1 MASRATTDPIEIL
14 LEMGI
19 DLDNLSEEE
28 DYLSA
33 LKEAVATIE
42 FQTKG
47 AGDERS
53 AILGKE
59 VIKVRKSRKEADPTF
74 KVKKTKIS
82 ANSFKEKTPKVSATQ
97 KALPGTGKGGALTV
111 RKTKVD
117 PGALVKSGGEEQGQ
131 NILEKILE
139 SVNSILGTLKED
151 QKSKKKTANQER
163 RKGERSKRKGK
174 EDKLESGIFK
184 GLVKGVQKVLKPVEG
199 LLSRIIKFISTI
211 LIGKVLQKIVG
222 WMGDKENQGKL
233 KAIEDFLK
241 NTWPA
246 LLAAY
251 LLFGNSLGRFAVG
264 LIGSIVKFGA
274 KLVSKVIPALVKGLA
289 GLGKLGLANPLTAVA
304 ILGGAAAAGGAYAA
318 TQMNESNRDKEN
330 KEDDKSTVTPTETK
344 ETGEIP
350 SGSQLQRE
358 QILQGGMGAMFGNS
372 GGTVPGSGNK
382 DTVPAMLTPGEYVMS
397 KGAVQKYGKGT
408 MESMNAM
415 GGGSGIP
422 SFGNG
427 MMYASSGG
435 EVSTNK
441 EPGGRNKHE
450 HEEESSDG
458 GFLGGVAKAL
468 GFGKSKDK
476 KDAKVSSKGGSGFNE
491 SSLKAAMDKAGYTN
505 KTERAMFLAQ
515 MAHESGNFK
524 HAEEIHDGSDYEGSK
539 ILGNTQPGDGKRY
552 KGRGYVQLTGRWNYG
567 HYGKM
572 VGVDLIKNPELA
584 ADPKVA
590 ADIAIAYWKDRVNR
604 EAAKQGDVE
613 RVTYDING
621 GYNGL
626 QDRINKFKKY
636 SGNPN
641 YTAPG
646 GGPIASSSGGGGSS
660 VSSSSGGGSGGGAF
674 GGFLALAK
682 MQKIAMGSSSSGSG
696 GSSGSS
702 GSLGSKPSPSAPP
715 APPTKATPKVSV
727 MNSGG
732 SGGSSSGQQT
742 PISEAASKVPLVPS
756 VINSKE
762 KMAVLGIS

>member
-14 LEMGI
+14 LEMGV

-33 LKEAVATIE
+33 LMEGVNTLTI
-42 FQTKG
+42 KDASDPRIG
-47 AGDERS
+47 SLADEIR
-53 AILGKE
+53 
-59 VIKVRKSRKEADPTF
+59 KVRKKRKAADPTF
-74 KVKKTKIS
+74 KVKKSKIS

-97 KALPGTGKGGALTV
+97 KALPGTGKGGALAV

-131 NILEKILE
+131 NILEKILA
-139 SVNSILGTLKED
+139 SVNSILGTLKQD
-151 QKSKKKTANQER
+151 QKNKKKTADQER

-199 LLSRIIKFISTI
+199 LLSRILKFIGTI
-211 LIGKVLQKIVG
+211 LIGKILQKIVG
-222 WMGDKENQGKL
+222 WMGDPQNKEKL
-233 KAIEDFLK
+233 DAIGNFLK
-241 NTWPA
+241 VTWPA
-246 LLAAY
+246 ILGAFLIFSTGLGGIITGLIALVAKFLPKIIKTIARLAA
-251 LLFGNSLGRFAVG
+251 
-264 LIGSIVKFGA
+264 I
-274 KLVSKVIPALVKGLA
+274 
-289 GLGKLGLANPLTAVA
+289 NPLATIAVV
-304 ILGGAAAAGGAYAA
+304 GGAAALGGAYVASR
-318 TQMNESNRDKEN
+318 MNESNRNKEN
-330 KEDDKSTVTPTETK
+330 EEDDESTVTPAETK
-344 ETGEIP
+344 ETGETP

-358 QILQGGMGAMFGNS
+358 QILQRGMGMAFS
-372 GGTVPGSGNK
+372 GGGKVPGSGNK

-422 SFGNG
+422 SFSNG

-476 KDAKVSSKGGSGFNE
+476 KDKKETEVSSSGGGFNE
-491 SSLKAAMDKAGYTN
+491 SSLKAAMDKAGYTDP
-505 KTERAMFLAQ
+505 TERAMFLAQ
-515 MAHESGNFK
+515 MAHESGNFRYD
-524 HAEEIHDGSDYEGSK
+524 EEIHDGSNYEGRSD
-539 ILGNTQPGDGKRY
+539 LGNTQPGDGKRY
-552 KGRGYVQLTGRWNYG
+552 KGRGYIQLTGRANYT
-567 HYGKM
+567 HYGSKL
-572 VGVDLIKNPELA
+572 GVDLAGKPELA
-584 ADPKVA
+584 KRPDIA
-590 ADIAIAYWKDRVNR
+590 ADVAVAYWNERVDRAA
-604 EAAKQGDVE
+604 AAKGDV
-613 RVTYDING
+613 RTVTRNING

-626 QDRINKFKKY
+626 QDRIDKFKKY

-660 VSSSSGGGSGGGAF
+660 SASSSSGGGSGGGAF
-674 GGFLALAK
+674 GGLLALAK
-682 MQKIAMGSSSSGSG
+682 MQKIATGSSSSSSSGSA
-696 GSSGSS
+696 GSS
-702 GSLGSKPSPSAPP
+702 GSLGSKPSPPSPP
-715 APPTKATPKVSV
+715 APPTKAAPKVSV
-727 MNSGG
+727 MNSGE

-742 PISEAASKVPLVPS
+742 PVSEAASKVPLVPS
-756 VINSKE
+756 AINSKE

>member
-14 LEMGI
+14 LEVGV

-33 LKEAVATIE
+33 LMEATNALTIKNASDSRISILQKEI
-42 FQTKG
+42 
-47 AGDERS
+47 
-53 AILGKE
+53 
-59 VIKVRKSRKEADPTF
+59 IKVRKKRKAADPTF
-74 KVKKTKIS
+74 KVKKSKIS
-82 ANSFKEKTPKVSATQ
+82 AKSFKEKTPKVSATQ
-97 KALPGTGKGGALTV
+97 KALSGTGRGGALTV

-131 NILEKILE
+131 NILEKILA
-139 SVNSILGTLKED
+139 SVNSILGTLGED
-151 QKSKKKTANQER
+151 QKSKKKTADQER
-163 RKGERSKRKGK
+163 RKRERSKRTGK

-199 LLSRIIKFISTI
+199 LLSRILKFIGTI
-211 LIGKVLQKIVG
+211 LIGKILQKIVG
-222 WMGDKENQGKL
+222 WMGDPQNKEKL
-233 KAIEDFLK
+233 DAIGNFLK
-241 NTWPA
+241 VTWPA
-246 LLAAY
+246 ILGAFLIFSTGLGGIITGLIALVAKFLPKIVKTIARLAA
-251 LLFGNSLGRFAVG
+251 
-264 LIGSIVKFGA
+264 I
-274 KLVSKVIPALVKGLA
+274 
-289 GLGKLGLANPLTAVA
+289 NPLATLAVV
-304 ILGGAAAAGGAYAA
+304 GGAAAFGGAYMASR
-318 TQMNESNRDKEN
+318 MNESNRDNEDE
-330 KEDDKSTVTPTETK
+330 EDDGSTVTPAETK
-344 ETGEIP
+344 ETGETP

-358 QILQGGMGAMFGNS
+358 QILQGGMGMAFS
-372 GGTVPGSGNK
+372 GGGRVPGSGNK

-435 EVSTNK
+435 EVPTNK
-441 EPGGRNKHE
+441 EPGGRNKHK

-458 GFLGGVAKAL
+458 GFLGGVARAL

-476 KDAKVSSKGGSGFNE
+476 KETEVSSGGGGFNE
-491 SSLKAAMDKAGYTN
+491 SSLKKAMDKAGYTDP
-505 KTERAMFLAQ
+505 TERAMFLAQ

-524 HAEEIHDGSDYEGSK
+524 YDEEIHDGSNYEGRSD
-539 ILGNTQPGDGKRY
+539 LGNTKEGDGKRY
-552 KGRGYVQLTGRWNYG
+552 KGRGYIQLTGRANYT
-567 HYGKM
+567 HYGNKL
-572 VGVDLIKNPELA
+572 GVDLAGNPELA
-584 ADPKVA
+584 KKPSVA
-590 ADIAIAYWKDRVNR
+590 ADVAVAYWNERVDR
-604 EAAKQGDVE
+604 AAAASGDV
-613 RVTYDING
+613 RTVTKNING

-626 QDRINKFKKY
+626 QDRIDKFKKY

-646 GGPIASSSGGGGSS
+646 GGPIASSSGGGSSS

-674 GGFLALAK
+674 GGLLALAK
-682 MQKIAMGSSSSGSG
+682 MQKIATGSSSSGSG
-696 GSSGSS
+696 GSS

-732 SGGSSSGQQT
+732 SGGASSGQQT
-742 PISEAASKVPLVPS
+742 PVSESVSKVPSVPS
-756 VINSKE
+756 PINSKE

>member
-1 MASRATTDPIEIL
+1 MCIRD
-14 LEMGI
+14 
-19 DLDNLSEEE
+19 
-28 DYLSA
+28 
-33 LKEAVATIE
+33 
-42 FQTKG
+42 
-47 AGDERS
+47 R
-53 AILGKE
+53 
-59 VIKVRKSRKEADPTF
+59 
-74 KVKKTKIS
+74 
-82 ANSFKEKTPKVSATQ
+82 
-97 KALPGTGKGGALTV
+97 
-111 RKTKVD
+111 
-117 PGALVKSGGEEQGQ
+117 
-131 NILEKILE
+131 
-139 SVNSILGTLKED
+139 
-151 QKSKKKTANQER
+151 
-163 RKGERSKRKGK
+163 
-174 EDKLESGIFK
+174 
-184 GLVKGVQKVLKPVEG
+184 
-199 LLSRIIKFISTI
+199 
-211 LIGKVLQKIVG
+211 
-222 WMGDKENQGKL
+222 
-233 KAIEDFLK
+233 
-241 NTWPA
+241 
-246 LLAAY
+246 
-251 LLFGNSLGRFAVG
+251 
-264 LIGSIVKFGA
+264 
-274 KLVSKVIPALVKGLA
+274 
-289 GLGKLGLANPLTAVA
+289 
-304 ILGGAAAAGGAYAA
+304 
-318 TQMNESNRDKEN
+318 SNRDKEN
-330 KEDDKSTVTPTETK
+330 EEDDESTVTPAETR
-344 ETGEIP
+344 ETGETP

-358 QILQGGMGAMFGNS
+358 QILQRGMGMAFS
-372 GGTVPGSGNK
+372 GGGRVPGSGNK

-458 GFLGGVAKAL
+458 GFLGGIAKAL

-476 KDAKVSSKGGSGFNE
+476 KDKKETEVSSSGGGFNE

-515 MAHESGNFK
+515 MAHESDNFK

-552 KGRGYVQLTGRWNYG
+552 KGRGYIQLTGRWNYG

-590 ADIAIAYWKDRVNR
+590 ADVAIAYWKERVNR

-641 YTAPG
+641 YSAPG
-646 GGPIASSSGGGGSS
+646 GGSIASSSGGGGSS
-660 VSSSSGGGSGGGAF
+660 VGGSSGGSSGGGAF
-674 GGFLALAK
+674 GGFMALAK
-682 MQKIAMGSSSSGSG
+682 MQKIATGSSSSGSG
-696 GSSGSS
+696 GSS

-732 SGGSSSGQQT
+732 SSSGQQT

-756 VINSKE
+756 AINSKE

>member
-33 LKEAVATIE
+33 LKEAIAIILVK
-42 FQTKG
+42 TKG

-53 AILGKE
+53 SVLLNE
-59 VIKVRKSRKEADPTF
+59 VVKVRKSRKAADPTF
-74 KVKKTKIS
+74 KVKKSKIS

-117 PGALVKSGGEEQGQ
+117 PGALIKSGGEEQSQ

-139 SVNSILGTLKED
+139 SVNSILGTLNQD
-151 QKSKKKTANQER
+151 QKNKKKTADQER

-199 LLSRIIKFISTI
+199 LLSRILKFIGTI
-211 LIGKVLQKIVG
+211 LIGKILQKIVG
-222 WMGDKENQGKL
+222 WMGDPQNKGKL
-233 KAIEDFLK
+233 DAIGNFLK
-241 NTWPA
+241 VTWPA
-246 LLAAY
+246 ILGAFLIFSTGLGGIITGLIALVAKFLPKIVKTIARLAA
-251 LLFGNSLGRFAVG
+251 
-264 LIGSIVKFGA
+264 I
-274 KLVSKVIPALVKGLA
+274 
-289 GLGKLGLANPLTAVA
+289 NPLATLAVV
-304 ILGGAAAAGGAYAA
+304 GGAAAFGGAYMASR
-318 TQMNESNRDKEN
+318 MNESNRDNEDE
-330 KEDDKSTVTPTETK
+330 EDDGSTVTPAETK
-344 ETGEIP
+344 ETGETP

-358 QILQGGMGAMFGNS
+358 QILQGGMGMAFS
-372 GGTVPGSGNK
+372 GGGRVPGSGNK

-397 KGAVQKYGKGT
+397 KGAVQKYGRGT

-435 EVSTNK
+435 EVPTNK
-441 EPGGRNKHE
+441 EPGGRNKHK

-458 GFLGGVAKAL
+458 GFLGGVARAL

-476 KDAKVSSKGGSGFNE
+476 KETEVSSGGGGFNE
-491 SSLKAAMDKAGYTN
+491 SSLKKAMDKAGYTDP
-505 KTERAMFLAQ
+505 TERAMFLAQ

-524 HAEEIHDGSDYEGSK
+524 YDEEIHDGSNYEGRSD
-539 ILGNTQPGDGKRY
+539 LGNTKEGDGKRY
-552 KGRGYVQLTGRWNYG
+552 KGRGYIQLTGRANYT
-567 HYGKM
+567 HYGNKL
-572 VGVDLIKNPELA
+572 GVDLAGNPELA
-584 ADPKVA
+584 KKPSVA
-590 ADIAIAYWKDRVNR
+590 ADVAVAYWNERVDR
-604 EAAKQGDVE
+604 AAAASGDV
-613 RVTYDING
+613 RTVTKNING

-626 QDRINKFKKY
+626 QDRIDKFKKY

-646 GGPIASSSGGGGSS
+646 GGPIASSSGGGSSS

-674 GGFLALAK
+674 GGLLALAK
-682 MQKIAMGSSSSGSG
+682 MQKIATGSSSSGSG
-696 GSSGSS
+696 GSS

-732 SGGSSSGQQT
+732 SGGASSGQQT
-742 PISEAASKVPLVPS
+742 PVSESVSKVPSVPS
-756 VINSKE
+756 PINSKE

>member
-82 ANSFKEKTPKVSATQ
+82 ADSFKKQSPTAGATQ
-97 KALPGTGKGGALTV
+97 KALPGTGRGGALTV
-111 RKTKVD
+111 KKTKVD

-131 NILEKILE
+131 NISEKILQ

-151 QKSKKKTANQER
+151 QKSKKKTADQER

-184 GLVKGVQKVLKPVEG
+184 GLVKSANKILKPVQG
-199 LLSRIIKFISTI
+199 LLSRILTFISTI

-222 WMGDKENQGKL
+222 WMGDPENKGKL
-233 KAIEDFLK
+233 EAIGKFLEV
-241 NTWPA
+241 TWPA
-246 LLAAY
+246 I
-251 LLFGNSLGRFAVG
+251 LGAFLIFSTGLGGVITG
-264 LIGSIVKFGA
+264 LIGLVAKFLPKIVATIA
-274 KLVSKVIPALVKGLA
+274 KLAAI
-289 GLGKLGLANPLTAVA
+289 NPLATIAVV
-304 ILGGAAAAGGAYAA
+304 GGAAAFGGAYVAS
-318 TQMNESNRDKEN
+318 QMNESNRDKEN
-330 KEDDKSTVTPTETK
+330 KEDDKSTVTPAETR
-344 ETGEIP
+344 ETGETP

-358 QILQGGMGAMFGNS
+358 QILQRGMGMAFS
-372 GGTVPGSGNK
+372 GGGRVPGSGNK

-458 GFLGGVAKAL
+458 GFLGGIAKAL

-476 KDAKVSSKGGSGFNE
+476 KDKKETEVSSSGGGFNE

-515 MAHESGNFK
+515 MAHESDNFK

-552 KGRGYVQLTGRWNYG
+552 KGRGYIQLTGRWNYG

-590 ADIAIAYWKDRVNR
+590 ADVAIAYWKERVNR

-641 YTAPG
+641 YSAPG
-646 GGPIASSSGGGGSS
+646 GGSIASSSGGGGSS
-660 VSSSSGGGSGGGAF
+660 VGGSSGGSSGGGAF
-674 GGFLALAK
+674 GGFMALAK
-682 MQKIAMGSSSSGSG
+682 MQKIATGSSSSGSG
-696 GSSGSS
+696 GSS

-732 SGGSSSGQQT
+732 SSSGQQT

-756 VINSKE
+756 AINSKE

>member
-33 LKEAVATIE
+33 LKEAIATIQ

-47 AGDERS
+47 RGDDRS
-53 AILGKE
+53 AILSKE
-59 VIKVRKSRKEADPTF
+59 VVKVRKSRKAADPTF
-74 KVKKTKIS
+74 KVKKTKIT
-82 ANSFKEKTPKVSATQ
+82 ADTFKKQSPTVGATQ
-97 KALPGTGKGGALTV
+97 KALPGTGRGGALTV
-111 RKTKVD
+111 KKTKVD

-131 NILEKILE
+131 NISEKILQ
-139 SVNSILGTLKED
+139 SVNLILGTLKED

-163 RKGERSKRKGK
+163 RKGERSKRKSK

-184 GLVKGVQKVLKPVEG
+184 GLVKSANKILKPVEG
-199 LLSRIIKFISTI
+199 LLSRILKFISTI

-222 WMGDKENQGKL
+222 WMGDPKNKGKL
-233 KAIEDFLK
+233 EAIGKFLEV
-241 NTWPA
+241 TWPA
-246 LLAAY
+246 ILGAFLIFSTGLGGVITGLIALVAKFLPKIVKTIARLAA
-251 LLFGNSLGRFAVG
+251 
-264 LIGSIVKFGA
+264 I
-274 KLVSKVIPALVKGLA
+274 
-289 GLGKLGLANPLTAVA
+289 NPLATIAVV
-304 ILGGAAAAGGAYAA
+304 GGAAAFGGAYVAS
-318 TQMNESNRDKEN
+318 QMNESNRDKEN
-330 KEDDKSTVTPTETK
+330 KEDDKSTVTPAETR
-344 ETGEIP
+344 ETGETP

-358 QILQGGMGAMFGNS
+358 QILQRGMGMAFS
-372 GGTVPGSGNK
+372 GGGRVPGSGNK

-458 GFLGGVAKAL
+458 GFLGGIAKAL

-476 KDAKVSSKGGSGFNE
+476 KDAKVSSSGGGGGFNE
-491 SSLKAAMDKAGYTN
+491 SSLKAAMDKAGYTDP
-505 KTERAMFLAQ
+505 TERAMFLAQ
-515 MAHESGNFK
+515 MAHESGNFRYD
-524 HAEEIHDGSDYEGSK
+524 EEIHDGSNYEGRSD
-539 ILGNTQPGDGKRY
+539 LGNTKEGDGKRY
-552 KGRGYVQLTGRWNYG
+552 KGRGYIQLTGRANYT
-567 HYGKM
+567 HYGNKL
-572 VGVDLIKNPELA
+572 GVDLAGDPELA
-584 ADPKVA
+584 KKPSVA
-590 ADIAIAYWKDRVNR
+590 ADVAVAYWNERVDR
-604 EAAKQGDVE
+604 AAAASGDV
-613 RVTYDING
+613 RTVTKNING

-626 QDRINKFKKY
+626 QDRIDKFKKY

-646 GGPIASSSGGGGSS
+646 GGPIASSSGGGSS

-696 GSSGSS
+696 GSSGS
-702 GSLGSKPSPSAPP
+702 LGSKPSPSAPP

-732 SGGSSSGQQT
+732 SSSGQQT

-756 VINSKE
+756 AINSKE

>member
-14 LEMGI
+14 LEVGV

-33 LKEAVATIE
+33 LMEATNALTIKNASDSRISILQKEI
-42 FQTKG
+42 
-47 AGDERS
+47 
-53 AILGKE
+53 
-59 VIKVRKSRKEADPTF
+59 IKVRKKRKAADPTF
-74 KVKKTKIS
+74 KVKKSKIS
-82 ANSFKEKTPKVSATQ
+82 AKSFKEKTPKVSATQ
-97 KALPGTGKGGALTV
+97 KALSGTGRGGALTV

-131 NILEKILE
+131 NILEKILA
-139 SVNSILGTLKED
+139 SVNSILGTLGED
-151 QKSKKKTANQER
+151 QKSKKKTADQER
-163 RKGERSKRKGK
+163 RKRERSKRTGK

-199 LLSRIIKFISTI
+199 LLSRILKFIGTI
-211 LIGKVLQKIVG
+211 LIGKILQKIVG
-222 WMGDKENQGKL
+222 WMGDPQNKGKL
-233 KAIEDFLK
+233 DAIGNFLK
-241 NTWPA
+241 VTWPA
-246 LLAAY
+246 ILGAFLIFSTGLGGIITGLIALVAKFLPKIVKTIARLAA
-251 LLFGNSLGRFAVG
+251 
-264 LIGSIVKFGA
+264 I
-274 KLVSKVIPALVKGLA
+274 
-289 GLGKLGLANPLTAVA
+289 NPLATLAVV
-304 ILGGAAAAGGAYAA
+304 GGAAAFGGAYMASR
-318 TQMNESNRDKEN
+318 MNESNRDNEDE
-330 KEDDKSTVTPTETK
+330 EDDGSTVTPAETK
-344 ETGEIP
+344 ETGETP

-358 QILQGGMGAMFGNS
+358 QILQGGMGMAFS
-372 GGTVPGSGNK
+372 GGGRVPGSGNK

-397 KGAVQKYGKGT
+397 KGAVQKYGRGT

-435 EVSTNK
+435 EVPTNK
-441 EPGGRNKHE
+441 EPGGRNKHK

-458 GFLGGVAKAL
+458 GFLGGVARAL

-476 KDAKVSSKGGSGFNE
+476 KETEVSSGGGGFNE
-491 SSLKAAMDKAGYTN
+491 SSLKKAMDKAGYTDP
-505 KTERAMFLAQ
+505 TERAMFLAQ

-524 HAEEIHDGSDYEGSK
+524 YDEEIHDGSNYEGRSD
-539 ILGNTQPGDGKRY
+539 LGNTKEGDGKRY
-552 KGRGYVQLTGRWNYG
+552 KGRGYIQLTGRANYT
-567 HYGKM
+567 HYGNKL
-572 VGVDLIKNPELA
+572 GVDLAGNPELA
-584 ADPKVA
+584 KKPSVA
-590 ADIAIAYWKDRVNR
+590 ADVAVAYWNERVDR
-604 EAAKQGDVE
+604 AAAASGDV
-613 RVTYDING
+613 RTVTKNING

-626 QDRINKFKKY
+626 QDRIDKFKKY

-646 GGPIASSSGGGGSS
+646 GGPIASSSGGGSSS

-674 GGFLALAK
+674 GGLLALAK
-682 MQKIAMGSSSSGSG
+682 MQKIATGSSSSGSG
-696 GSSGSS
+696 GSS

-732 SGGSSSGQQT
+732 SGGASSGQQT
-742 PISEAASKVPLVPS
+742 PVSESVSKVPSVPS
-756 VINSKE
+756 PINSKE

>member
-14 LEMGI
+14 LEMGV

-33 LKEAVATIE
+33 LMEATNALTIKNASDSRISILQKEI
-42 FQTKG
+42 
-47 AGDERS
+47 
-53 AILGKE
+53 
-59 VIKVRKSRKEADPTF
+59 IKVRKKRKAADPNF

-82 ANSFKEKTPKVSATQ
+82 ADSFKKQSPTAGATQ
-97 KALPGTGKGGALTV
+97 KALPGTGRGGALTV
-111 RKTKVD
+111 KKTKVD
-117 PGALVKSGGEEQGQ
+117 PGALIKSGGEEQGQ
-131 NILEKILE
+131 NILEKILQ

-151 QKSKKKTANQER
+151 QKSKKKTADQER

-184 GLVKGVQKVLKPVEG
+184 GLVKSANKILKPVEG
-199 LLSRIIKFISTI
+199 LLSRILTFISTI

-222 WMGDKENQGKL
+222 WMGDPKNKGKL
-233 KAIEDFLK
+233 EAIGKFLEV
-241 NTWPA
+241 TWPA
-246 LLAAY
+246 I
-251 LLFGNSLGRFAVG
+251 LGAFLIFSTGLGGVITG
-264 LIGSIVKFGA
+264 LIGLVAKFLPKIVATIA
-274 KLVSKVIPALVKGLA
+274 KLAAI
-289 GLGKLGLANPLTAVA
+289 NPLATIAVV
-304 ILGGAAAAGGAYAA
+304 GGAAAFGGAYVAS
-318 TQMNESNRDKEN
+318 QMNESNRDKEN
-330 KEDDKSTVTPTETK
+330 KEDDKSTVTPAETR
-344 ETGEIP
+344 ETGETP

-358 QILQGGMGAMFGNS
+358 QILQRGMGMAFS
-372 GGTVPGSGNK
+372 GGGRVPGSGNK

-458 GFLGGVAKAL
+458 GFLGGIAKAL

-476 KDAKVSSKGGSGFNE
+476 KDAKVSSSGGGGGFNE
-491 SSLKAAMDKAGYTN
+491 SSLKAAMDKAGYTDP
-505 KTERAMFLAQ
+505 TERAMFLAQ
-515 MAHESGNFK
+515 MAHESGNFRYD
-524 HAEEIHDGSDYEGSK
+524 EEIHDGSNYEGRSD
-539 ILGNTQPGDGKRY
+539 LGNTKEGDGKRY
-552 KGRGYVQLTGRWNYG
+552 KGRGYIQLTGRANYT
-567 HYGKM
+567 HYGNKL
-572 VGVDLIKNPELA
+572 GVDLAGDPELA
-584 ADPKVA
+584 KKPSVA
-590 ADIAIAYWKDRVNR
+590 ADVAVAYWNERVDR
-604 EAAKQGDVE
+604 AAAASGDV
-613 RVTYDING
+613 RTVTKNING

-626 QDRINKFKKY
+626 QDRIDKFKKY

-646 GGPIASSSGGGGSS
+646 GGPIASSSGGGSS

-696 GSSGSS
+696 GSSGS
-702 GSLGSKPSPSAPP
+702 LGSKPSPSAPP

-727 MNSGG
+727 MNSSG

>member
-1 MASRATTDPIEIL
+1 MQTLQSQFGSIGPSSIL
-14 LEMGI
+14 LGAFLI
-19 DLDNLSEEE
+19 FSTGLGGVITGLIG
-28 DYLSA
+28 LVA
-33 LKEAVATIE
+33 KFLPKIVATIA
-42 FQTKG
+42 K
-47 AGDERS
+47 
-53 AILGKE
+53 
-59 VIKVRKSRKEADPTF
+59 
-74 KVKKTKIS
+74 
-82 ANSFKEKTPKVSATQ
+82 
-97 KALPGTGKGGALTV
+97 
-111 RKTKVD
+111 
-117 PGALVKSGGEEQGQ
+117 
-131 NILEKILE
+131 
-139 SVNSILGTLKED
+139 
-151 QKSKKKTANQER
+151 
-163 RKGERSKRKGK
+163 
-174 EDKLESGIFK
+174 
-184 GLVKGVQKVLKPVEG
+184 
-199 LLSRIIKFISTI
+199 
-211 LIGKVLQKIVG
+211 
-222 WMGDKENQGKL
+222 
-233 KAIEDFLK
+233 
-241 NTWPA
+241 
-246 LLAAY
+246 LAA
-251 LLFGNSLGRFAVG
+251 
-264 LIGSIVKFGA
+264 I
-274 KLVSKVIPALVKGLA
+274 
-289 GLGKLGLANPLTAVA
+289 NPLATIAVV
-304 ILGGAAAAGGAYAA
+304 GGAAAFGGAYVAS
-318 TQMNESNRDKEN
+318 QMNESNRDKEN
-330 KEDDKSTVTPTETK
+330 KEDDKSTVTPAETR
-344 ETGEIP
+344 ETGETP

-358 QILQGGMGAMFGNS
+358 QILQRGMGMAFS
-372 GGTVPGSGNK
+372 GGGRVPGSGNK

-458 GFLGGVAKAL
+458 GFLGGIAKAL

-476 KDAKVSSKGGSGFNE
+476 KDKKETEVSSSGGGFNE

-515 MAHESGNFK
+515 MAHESDNFK

-552 KGRGYVQLTGRWNYG
+552 KGRGYIQLTGRWNYG

-590 ADIAIAYWKDRVNR
+590 ADVAIAYWKERVNR

-641 YTAPG
+641 YSAPG
-646 GGPIASSSGGGGSS
+646 GGSIASSSGGGSS
-660 VSSSSGGGSGGGAF
+660 VGGSSGGSSGGGAF
-674 GGFLALAK
+674 GGFMALAK
-682 MQKIAMGSSSSGSG
+682 MQKIATGSSSSGSG
-696 GSSGSS
+696 GSS

-732 SGGSSSGQQT
+732 SSSGQQT

-756 VINSKE
+756 AINSKE